1 MSWKRV
7 CATSEINGN
16 AMKKF
21 EVDGVAVMVANLG
34 DGYIAFP
41 TMCPHMEEPLEDS
54 GVYHEDVLTCTK
66 HLWQW
71 NIRSGEKMGMAE
83 VPLRTYETKQEGD
96 EIFIFFEK
104 EITYDYEEDED
115 SGE

>member
-71 NIRSGEKMGMAE
+71 NIRNGEKMGLAE

-104 EITYDYEEDED
+104 EITYDYDED
-115 SGE
+115 ADE